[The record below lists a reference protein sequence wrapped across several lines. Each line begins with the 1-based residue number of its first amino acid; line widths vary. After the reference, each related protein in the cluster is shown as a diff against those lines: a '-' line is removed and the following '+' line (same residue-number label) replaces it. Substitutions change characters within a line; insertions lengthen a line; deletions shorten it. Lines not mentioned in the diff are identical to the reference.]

1 MTNTTTFLTAV
12 KNDIQAFVLTKA
24 TYMAVG
30 TDTTAASAADS
41 ALGTEVK
48 RKAIEESTTGTS
60 DVVVSLLLTSADAN
74 ASSITEVGAFDASSA
89 GNMMNRALYT
99 AIAKTASIDVWI
111 DIEEQIDV
119 TQ

>member
-1 MTNTTTFLTAV
+1 MTNTTTFLSAV
-12 KNDIQAFVLTKA
+12 KADIQAFVLTKS

-30 TDTTAASAADS
+30 TGTGTPTAADT

-74 ASSITEVGAFDASSA
+74 GSSITEVGAFDAVAA
-89 GNMMNRALYT
+89 GNMMARETYT
-99 AIAKTASIDVWI
+99 AIGKTSSIDVWI